1 MRMTQVASYLLTGKT
16 ITLDVEASDTID
28 NVKVRATLRR
38 RCGGW
43 SCLVTSQGGSLR
55 AHPPTRVPL
64 PPGHRAVANCD
75 RAPLPMRQMM
85 GTSSGPLAATCTS
98 LCVIHCLWWVESL
111 GQPGYEVSDRGRGE
125 QAEHAGTRG
134 LCRCR
139 MCPTPPSTR
148 RKCST
153 GQATGPNRYLWCCD
167 HWR

>member
-1 MRMTQVASYLLTGKT
+1 MTQVASYLLTGKT

-134 LCRCR
+134 LCL
-139 MCPTPPSTR
+139 PLPNVSYPPSTR
-148 RKCST
+148 GKCST
-153 GQATGPNRYLWCCD
+153 GQATRPNRYLWCCD